1 MAMKSGDEDMH
12 YISDIDWKSIWNLT
26 SDWENQFKIM
36 IDSLMKRLLIH
47 LYITQ
52 QLLIYVDMLK
62 Y

>member
-1 MAMKSGDEDMH
+1 MKFDF
-12 YISDIDWKSIWNLT
+12 WL
-26 SDWENQFKIM
+26 ENQFKIM

-52 QLLIYVDMLK
+52 QLLICVDMLK